1 MESLQMKLPTYAINL
16 VSTKKISSQGNQ
28 LFVNAYR
35 PLESFNDTGLSHDLV
50 RMKYMQHEQKR
61 LMKLNQL
68 CKYMFQSQNEQNNKR
83 GK

>member
-1 MESLQMKLPTYAINL
+1 MIEMIAC
-16 VSTKKISSQGNQ
+16 
-28 LFVNAYR
+28 R

-68 CKYMFQSQNEQNNKR
+68 CRYMFQSGNDQNKR